1 MKYNN
6 NAGHGKQDSKSCG
19 ASKIV
24 KESVEDR
31 LLAQEVDRLLKLYN
45 HTVYNCTVD
54 YPNSKQDCLDKI
66 IALCNKNKVDLNISH
81 HLNSGRNDSNGDG
94 SIGGV
99 EVWVYSKNSAAYEI
113 ALRICKELEKLGF
126 KNRGV
131 KIDPKLQFLKKTKDE
146 ALLIEYF
153 FVDDKDDC
161 NLYNRLGYKAL
172 AKAVVQGILNKT
184 INDSSDSNTSNSQG
198 VTFKDG
204 SYTGRRAKV
213 IANELNVRYTRW
225 IGNVSEPKVIGVLK
239 QGQTVSLEWCEDGW
253 ISIQGFNGE
262 KGLGYVNSKYLQL
275 L

>member
-1 MKYNN
+1 
-6 NAGHGKQDSKSCG
+6 
-19 ASKIV
+19 
-24 KESVEDR
+24 
-31 LLAQEVDRLLKLYN
+31 
-45 HTVYNCTVD
+45 
-54 YPNSKQDCLDKI
+54 
-66 IALCNKNKVDLNISH
+66 
-81 HLNSGRNDSNGDG
+81 
-94 SIGGV
+94 
-99 EVWVYSKNSAAYEI
+99 
-113 ALRICKELEKLGF
+113 ICKELEKLGF

-131 KIDPKLQFLKKTKDE
+131 KIDSKLQFLNRTKDE

-161 NLYNRLGYKAL
+161 NLYNKLGYKAL
-172 AKAVVQGILNKT
+172 AKAVVQGILNKS
-184 INDSSDSNTSNSQG
+184 INDSADSNTSNSQG